1 MSAELTLY
9 FERYA
14 QRALDQVM
22 HSLVATSYYKR
33 ILARLENKED
43 LSEEMPIL
51 KKVGAKN
58 AIGVVK
64 TALADY
70 AKESETAWELPAN
83 LKKAAKSKISQVQH
97 HQEHLPRY
105 EVLHQFATDAGVV
118 KVRITTSGQNI
129 EVDLNAGKNRMAAQ
143 SALYE
148 LEKQVAFATL
158 TDS

>member
-14 QRALDQVM
+14 QGALDQVM
-22 HSLVATSYYKR
+22 SSLVATSFYKR

-43 LSEEMPIL
+43 LSEELPIL
-51 KKVGAKN
+51 KKVGTKN
-58 AIGVVK
+58 AISVVK

-70 AKESETAWELPAN
+70 AKESDAAWDLPAN

-105 EVLHQFATDAGVV
+105 DVLHQFATDAGTV
-118 KVRITTSGQNI
+118 KVHITTSGQNI

-143 SALYE
+143 SAVYE
-148 LEKQVAFATL
+148 LEKLVAMAEL
-158 TDS
+158 TK